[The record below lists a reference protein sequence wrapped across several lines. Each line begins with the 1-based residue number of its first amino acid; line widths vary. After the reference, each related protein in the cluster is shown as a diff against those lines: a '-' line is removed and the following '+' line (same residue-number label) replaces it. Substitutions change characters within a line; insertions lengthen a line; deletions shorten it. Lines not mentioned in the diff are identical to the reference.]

1 MLLFAH
7 VGITLGTATLLTNLL
22 PDKTSNNGVIPEERK
37 YHSDSYQS
45 KKTSE
50 GLMVRS
56 TSWFSRLNKYLD
68 IRILLV
74 GSMLPDIIDKPVGQL
89 LFRETFGNGR
99 IFSHSLLFSVL
110 IALPGLYLYRRYHK
124 SWLAGLAA
132 GSFMHLLLDQMW
144 QTPRT
149 LFWPFQGLAFERVDL
164 TDWFGNLFKAVV
176 NDPSVYIPEL
186 IGLVVLAVFGWV
198 LVRRKTLLSF
208 LRYGQIRWFS
218 QQC

>member
-1 MLLFAH
+1 MLLFGH
-7 VGITLGTATLLTNLL
+7 IGITLGAVTLLSNLL
-22 PDKTSNNGVIPEERK
+22 PDKVSTNGMNIKE
-37 YHSDSYQS
+37 S
-45 KKTSE
+45 KRRSE
-50 GLMVRS
+50 YYLSKLSGNGLMVRS

-68 IRILLV
+68 IRFLLV

-89 LFRETFGNGR
+89 LFRETFGNVR

-132 GSFMHLLLDQMW
+132 GSFIHLLLDQMW

-149 LFWPFQGLAFERVDL
+149 LFWPFQGLAFERADL

-176 NDPSVYIPEL
+176 NEPSVYIPEL

-208 LRYGQIRWFS
+208 LRYGQIR
-218 QQC
+218 